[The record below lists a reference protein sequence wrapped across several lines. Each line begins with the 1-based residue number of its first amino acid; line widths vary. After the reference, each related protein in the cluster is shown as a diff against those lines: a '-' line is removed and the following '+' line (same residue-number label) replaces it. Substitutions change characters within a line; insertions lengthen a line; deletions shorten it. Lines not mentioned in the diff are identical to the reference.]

1 MTLNSLIVFPFLIT
15 FILAF
20 PDFFVMISHR
30 LFAGLNPQYFSL
42 IFLLF
47 VFSLQSLYGPFR
59 ITRLLFE
66 SNFHLVVCYFAFDS
80 YL

>member
-30 LFAGLNPQYFSL
+30 LFAGLNPPVSEFN
-42 IFLLF
+42 LF
-47 VFSLQSLYGPFR
+47 TVGL
-59 ITRLLFE
+59 
-66 SNFHLVVCYFAFDS
+66 
-80 YL
+80 